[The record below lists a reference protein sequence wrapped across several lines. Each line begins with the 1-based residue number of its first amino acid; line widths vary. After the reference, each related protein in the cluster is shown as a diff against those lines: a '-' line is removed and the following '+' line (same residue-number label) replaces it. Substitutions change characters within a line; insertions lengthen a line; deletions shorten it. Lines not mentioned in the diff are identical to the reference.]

1 MALNPSI
8 FKAYDIRGI
17 YPTELDEDGMQSIIK
32 GLYTFYTR
40 NIGRNPLTVVLSR
53 DMRMSSPSLHD
64 VAAKNLV
71 AMGAKVLDIGLAS
84 TPTAYFATRHLKA
97 DLCIHITASHNPKEY
112 NGIKFVKRSGD
123 VIEKPSGSYGVKDI
137 KTLVLAGD
145 FLPDSPNGSIENI
158 PHIEETEVDY
168 FISMLPVKPVKRYRI
183 VADPANAMG
192 SMYLNALAKKINI
205 ELIRM
210 NFELDGSFPAHQ
222 ADPSQSST
230 LRSLQKKVVESR
242 ADFGIGTDGD
252 GDRIVFVN
260 EKGDIVPTS
269 YMASLIAKQILEE
282 KPGATIIGNVQKIF
296 NIQRNVERLGG
307 VFDQVRVG
315 HTFIT
320 NRINNEPIEFC
331 GEISGHY
338 FFKKNGGAESS
349 ILVFLYI
356 IKALNESGK
365 SLSQTLLEFKR
376 AEEKEEMNF
385 VVPSKDTVQAILTKL
400 ESEYKDATVEK
411 IDGVTVVTPEWRVN
425 IRTSNTEPLLR
436 LNVEGDSL
444 DIVNSKFSEM
454 SQLIEAQGGKLK
466 TGH

>member
-1 MALNPSI
+1 
-8 FKAYDIRGI
+8 
-17 YPTELDEDGMQSIIK
+17 
-32 GLYTFYTR
+32 
-40 NIGRNPLTVVLSR
+40 
-53 DMRMSSPSLHD
+53 
-64 VAAKNLV
+64 
-71 AMGAKVLDIGLAS
+71 
-84 TPTAYFATRHLKA
+84 
-97 DLCIHITASHNPKEY
+97 
-112 NGIKFVKRSGD
+112 
-123 VIEKPSGSYGVKDI
+123 
-137 KTLVLAGD
+137 
-145 FLPDSPNGSIENI
+145 
-158 PHIEETEVDY
+158 
-168 FISMLPVKPVKRYRI
+168 
-183 VADPANAMG
+183 MG
-192 SMYLNALAKKINI
+192 SMYLNALANKINI

-230 LRSLQKKVVESR
+230 LRGLQKKVVESG

-385 VVPSKDTVQAILTKL
+385 VVPSKDSVQAILTQL

-444 DIVNSKFSEM
+444 DIVNSKYAEM